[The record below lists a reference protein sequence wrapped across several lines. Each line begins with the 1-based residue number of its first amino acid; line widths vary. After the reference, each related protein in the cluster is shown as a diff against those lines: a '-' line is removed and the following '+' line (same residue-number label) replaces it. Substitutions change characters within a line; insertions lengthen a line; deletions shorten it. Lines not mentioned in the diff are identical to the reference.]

1 MRTAFVH
8 TLQQLMREHD
18 DVVTL
23 TADMGFSVFEDLQ
36 KEFPRRF
43 LNTGVTEQSTV
54 GIATGLALSGYKIF
68 VYAQAAFITMRCFEQ
83 VRLDVCYN
91 NVNVKLIGTAAGFSL
106 NQLGVS
112 HFATEDVALMRNLP
126 NMTVF
131 TPGDPMEAQW
141 ATEKAYSVD
150 GPAYI
155 RLTKAGCPVVHASV
169 PTIRVGEAIRVRAG
183 DDASLFVS
191 GGMLPVAV
199 DVAEQLKR
207 KKLNISV
214 YSFPTVKPIDKKTIL
229 KLAKKD
235 KYLFTLEDH
244 SIIGGLGTA
253 VSEILAET
261 GNPVPLK
268 RLGVPDAFTGI
279 TGSVEYLQKVNGLSP
294 SEISGTIMHT
304 IKRSMV

>member
-1 MRTAFVH
+1 MRTALVH
-8 TLQQLMREHD
+8 TLSQIMKEHK
-18 DVVTL
+18 DVITL

-43 LNTGVTEQSTV
+43 LNTGVTEQSTIGV
-54 GIATGLALSGYKIF
+54 AAGLALSGYKVF

-112 HFATEDVALMRNLP
+112 HFAIEDVALMRSLP

-131 TPGDPMEAQW
+131 TPGDPMEARW
-141 ATEKAYSVD
+141 ATQRAYTLN

-155 RLTKAGCPVVHASV
+155 RLTKAGCPIVHSAV
-169 PTIRVGEAIRVRAG
+169 PNIRVGEAIEVRKG
-183 DDASLFVS
+183 DDAGLLVS
-191 GGMLPVAV
+191 GSLLPVAV
-199 DVAEQLKR
+199 DVAARLKR
-207 KKLNISV
+207 KKIHVSV
-214 YSFPTVKPIDKKTIL
+214 YSFPTVKPVDKKTIL
-229 KLAKKD
+229 NLAKKG
-235 KYLFTLEDH
+235 KRLFTLEDH

-253 VSEILAET
+253 VAEILSES

-268 RLGVPDAFTGI
+268 RLGVSDAFTGI
-279 TGSVEYLQKVNGLSP
+279 TGSIEYLLAANGLSP
-294 SEISGTIMHT
+294 TAITRTITHSL
-304 IKRSMV
+304 KL

>member
-1 MRTAFVH
+1 MRTAFVRE
-8 TLQQLMREHD
+8 LRQLMKEHE

-36 KEFPRRF
+36 KEFPKRF

-54 GIATGLALSGYKIF
+54 GVAAGFALSGYKVF

-91 NVNVKLIGTAAGFSL
+91 NLNVKLIGTAAGFSL
-106 NQLGVS
+106 PQLGVS
-112 HFATEDVALMRNLP
+112 HFAVEDVALMRSLP

-131 TPGDPMEAQW
+131 TPGDPMEARW
-141 ATEKAYSVD
+141 ATEKAYTID

-169 PTIRVGEAIRVRAG
+169 PTIRVGESIVVREG
-183 DDASLFVS
+183 DDAALLVS

-207 KKLNISV
+207 KKIHISV
-214 YSFPTVKPIDKKTIL
+214 DSFPTVKPIDKKIIL
-229 KLAKKD
+229 NLAKKG
-235 KYLFTLEDH
+235 KHIFTLEDH
-244 SIIGGLGTA
+244 SVIGGLGSA
-253 VSEILAET
+253 VAEILAES
-261 GNPVPLK
+261 GNSVPFK
-268 RLGVPDAFTGI
+268 RLGAPDAFTDI
-279 TGSVEYLQKVNGLSP
+279 TGSIEYLQKANGLSP
-294 SEISGTIMHT
+294 TAITSTIMHSL
-304 IKRSMV
+304 KP